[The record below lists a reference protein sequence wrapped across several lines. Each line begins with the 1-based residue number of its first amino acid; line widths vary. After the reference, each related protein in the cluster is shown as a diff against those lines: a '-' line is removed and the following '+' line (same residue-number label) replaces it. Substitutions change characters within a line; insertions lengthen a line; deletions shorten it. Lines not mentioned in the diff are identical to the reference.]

1 MMRVGLPASQRKRA
15 PSPVGLRRAHNF
27 FLAKMESSLIPCGA
41 VDEGDDRIDSRHGLV
56 SGPLWRCSIGQKG
69 ALLLQ
74 RAVERVT
81 MNLRAA
87 ADGRAEWVGFSRWL
101 NNPNVTASEMI
112 RHSAEALSERVAGLH
127 VLAIQDTTELNYARH
142 AGRVRGLGPS
152 GNGVDPGL
160 FVHPVLAIDADSR
173 ALLGLAG
180 MRIWTRQGP
189 ASPDYRRQPI
199 EEKESYRWIE
209 GAASAKRALAS
220 AAMTTVIGDRE
231 SDIYEE
237 FDRIPDVRTH
247 LLTRACR
254 DRALEGGGR
263 LFGIAETWPAR
274 HHFELEVRAQPGRAA
289 RTAKIAL
296 RFGEVTVKRPGN
308 CSDPE
313 AARQLTLRLVE
324 VKELDPAVEEP
335 IHWRLLT
342 THSVTTVAQ
351 ALQIVAWYRQRWHIE
366 QLFRTSKSQGLNI
379 ESSQVEAARALF
391 NLAAIAMI
399 AATRIMQLVLAR
411 DGTVDRPATD
421 VVAADQLPMLD
432 ALQISLEGKT
442 AKQKN
447 PHARHSIAWL
457 AWIIAR
463 LGGWTGYVSERP
475 PGPITMRRGWHRFE
489 QMAQGWNLRN
499 VCMP

>member
-1 MMRVGLPASQRKRA
+1 MS
-15 PSPVGLRRAHNF
+15 
-27 FLAKMESSLIPCGA
+27 ESSLIPCCA
-41 VDEGDDRIDSRHGLV
+41 VDKEDGRIDSRNGLV
-56 SGPLWRCSIGQKG
+56 SGSLWRCSIGQKG

-101 NNPNVTASEMI
+101 NNPGVTAEEI
-112 RHSAEALSERVAGLH
+112 ALHSAEALSERVAGLH

-152 GNGVDPGL
+152 GNGIDPGL
-160 FVHPVLAIDADSR
+160 FVHPVLAIDADSG

-180 MRIWTRQGP
+180 MQIWTRQGP

-199 EEKESYRWIE
+199 EEKESYRWIK
-209 GAASAKRALAS
+209 GAADAKSVLDA
-220 AAMTTVIGDRE
+220 AAMITVIGDRE

-237 FDRIPDVRTH
+237 FDRIPDARTH

-254 DRALEGGGR
+254 DRALVDGGR
-263 LFGIAETWPAR
+263 LFGIAESWLVR
-274 HHFELEVRAQPGRAA
+274 HQFDLEVRAQPGRPA
-289 RTAKIAL
+289 RMAKIAL
-296 RFGEVTVKRPGN
+296 RFGEVTIKRPGN
-308 CSDPE
+308 CSDKK
-313 AARQLTLRLVE
+313 AARQLTLRLIE
-324 VKELDPAVEEP
+324 VKEIGAAVKEP

-342 THSVTTVAQ
+342 THAVTT
-351 ALQIVAWYRQRWHIE
+351 E
-366 QLFRTSKSQGLNI
+366 
-379 ESSQVEAARALF
+379 ALF
-391 NLAAIAMI
+391 KLAALAMI
-399 AATRIMQLVLAR
+399 AATKIMQLVLAR

-421 VVAADQLPMLD
+421 VVAADQLPILE
-432 ALQISLEGKT
+432 ALQINLEGKT

-447 PHARHSIAWL
+447 PHPKFSLAWL

-463 LGGWTGYVSERP
+463 LGGWTGYASERP

-489 QMAQGWNLRN
+489 QMVHGWRLRD
-499 VCMP
+499 VCTP